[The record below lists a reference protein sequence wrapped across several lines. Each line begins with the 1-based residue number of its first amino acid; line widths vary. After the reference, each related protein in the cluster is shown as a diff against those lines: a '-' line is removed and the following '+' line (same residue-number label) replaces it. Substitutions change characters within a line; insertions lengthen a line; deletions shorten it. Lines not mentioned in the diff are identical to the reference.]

1 MAGPVVQVDPLFVG
15 ATRPATVGGIT
26 YEAIV
31 FIAMAVGTG
40 YVISTNLLWLLAYAP
55 LHAIA
60 YAICKKDPRA
70 FRLLFMMASTKGRCI
85 NRAAWGSASYSPLEF
100 RKRKG

>member
-1 MAGPVVQVDPLFVG
+1 MAGTTVQVDPLFVG

-31 FIAMAVGTG
+31 FIAMSVGMG
-40 YVISTNLLWLLAYAP
+40 YIVTANVLWLLAYP
-55 LHAIA
+55 PMHGLA
-60 YAICKKDPRA
+60 YGICLKDPRA
-70 FRLLFMMASTKGRCI
+70 FRLLFLMLASKGRCL
-85 NRAAWGSASYSPLEF
+85 NRAVWGCASYSPLTF

>member
-1 MAGPVVQVDPLFVG
+1 MARETAQVDPLFVG

-31 FIAMAVGTG
+31 FIAMAVGMG
-40 YVISTNLLWLLAYAP
+40 YVITSNFLWLLAYAP
-55 LHAIA
+55 LHGIA
-60 YAICKKDPRA
+60 YGICAKDPRA
-70 FRLLFMMASTKGRCI
+70 FRLLFLMISSKGRCL
-85 NRAAWGSASYSPLEF
+85 NRAIWGCASYSPLEF